1 MTEVQKLENEVSML
15 KDLLKKET
23 NLLKQGE
30 LTAKIK
36 KLSETIDKT
45 RPAMK
50 NMVKTSGNSAD
61 LRSSDI
67 GETESRK
74 INRDWSEKTGGRKK

>member
-1 MTEVQKLENEVSML
+1 MTELQKLEHEVSML

-36 KLSETIDKT
+36 KLSETMDKM

-50 NMVKTSGNSAD
+50 NAVKTSLGPAD
-61 LRSSDI
+61 LRSSHI
-67 GETESRK
+67 GENESKK
-74 INRDWSEKTGGRKK
+74 INKDWNEKTSGKKK